1 MNNKL
6 NILLGIGVLI
16 LTLSIIVKP
25 KSDTESDQLLLDQD
39 MSNNKQEEQAMPVPD
54 KQYEKA
60 EQVIVDGKE
69 YSVTLTT
76 SVGEIV
82 VKLDT
87 VNTPITANNFAFLAS
102 DGFYDQTIFHRAL
115 EGFMIQGGDPTGT
128 GSGSPGYRFADEYLE
143 GEYNRGVVA
152 MANSGAGTNGS
163 QFFIMHADYPL
174 PNNYVI
180 FGKVTSGLETVD
192 KIATAEVKPNAM
204 GEPSSPVNPVSI
216 NSAKLNVL

>member
-1 MNNKL
+1 M
-6 NILLGIGVLI
+6 
-16 LTLSIIVKP
+16 
-25 KSDTESDQLLLDQD
+25 
-39 MSNNKQEEQAMPVPD
+39 
-54 KQYEKA
+54 
-60 EQVIVDGKE
+60 IVDGKE

-82 VKLDT
+82 IKLDT

-102 DGFYDQTIFHRAL
+102 DGFYDQTIFHRTL

-143 GEYNRGVVA
+143 GEYNRGVIA

-192 KIATAEVKPNAM
+192 KIATAEVKPNAT

>member
-25 KSDTESDQLLLDQD
+25 KSDTESDQLLLDQEV
-39 MSNNKQEEQAMPVPD
+39 NTNKQEEQAMPAQS

-60 EQVIVDGKE
+60 EQMIVDGKE

-82 VKLDT
+82 IKLDT

-102 DGFYDQTIFHRAL
+102 DGFYDQTIFHRTL

-143 GEYNRGVVA
+143 GEYNRGVIA

-192 KIATAEVKPNAM
+192 KIATAEVKPNAT